1 MQLLKNNSLIY
12 LLTGLIFL
20 IGHPMTL
27 PAEEPA
33 STFNGLD
40 VYITRHAET
49 MGNVTGHYSEENQC
63 TFSEKGKQQIA
74 ALPEKLNGYDF
85 DLILVSPTYR
95 TQHTIL
101 PYLMANNRTG
111 LIFQAIE
118 EIDCDAGPVQPSA
131 EITQGKPVEI
141 IPEGKKHL
149 QLFDPAFTRRYDPE
163 NPAQVAAQIQGA
175 RDWILAHYG
184 NSGKTLLL
192 VCHSCTGSRLL
203 EAFLGLSA
211 QRRFAPANT
220 GVSHLQQR
228 PDGQFDLLLYNDEPR
243 TANFQWRMG
252 KPGKFYRP
260 GETMPVELFPEL
272 FAPLPR
278 NDYHLKCTIKDP
290 AGDVIQSID
299 KRFFPEQR
307 EGVIYTVNLP
317 LKEADF
323 GDQWQLDA
331 QLFIDDRPAG
341 QWQETVF
348 IPTCL
353 ALDGAWRIHAGDD
366 PAWAHPALDDHA
378 WKRTAVPGGWEKDA
392 LPEYDGIAWYRKHFD
407 ISPAELHRW
416 ADADIG
422 VALGAVDDADELYL
436 NGKLIGK
443 TGAFPPDKETA
454 WNVPRIYSI
463 DRALLRGSNNVI
475 AVRVSDWMGGGGIW
489 RYPVAIGP
497 VPELHILTADS
508 H

>member
-184 NSGKTLLL
+184 NSGNSGPTGNSTCSSITMNPAQPISNGAWANPVSSTGPAKPCLLNCSL
-192 VCHSCTGSRLL
+192 
-203 EAFLGLSA
+203 
-211 QRRFAPANT
+211 
-220 GVSHLQQR
+220 
-228 PDGQFDLLLYNDEPR
+228 
-243 TANFQWRMG
+243 NF
-252 KPGKFYRP
+252 
-260 GETMPVELFPEL
+260 
-272 FAPLPR
+272 LPR
-278 NDYHLKCTIKDP
+278 C
-290 AGDVIQSID
+290 
-299 KRFFPEQR
+299 
-307 EGVIYTVNLP
+307 
-317 LKEADF
+317 
-323 GDQWQLDA
+323 
-331 QLFIDDRPAG
+331 
-341 QWQETVF
+341 
-348 IPTCL
+348 
-353 ALDGAWRIHAGDD
+353 
-366 PAWAHPALDDHA
+366 
-378 WKRTAVPGGWEKDA
+378 PGM
-392 LPEYDGIAWYRKHFD
+392 II
-407 ISPAELHRW
+407 IS
-416 ADADIG
+416 
-422 VALGAVDDADELYL
+422 
-436 NGKLIGK
+436 
-443 TGAFPPDKETA
+443 
-454 WNVPRIYSI
+454 NVP
-463 DRALLRGSNNVI
+463 
-475 AVRVSDWMGGGGIW
+475 
-489 RYPVAIGP
+489 
-497 VPELHILTADS
+497 
-508 H
+508 